1 MNIMGWSIHLPTLF
15 VTMRKISQL
24 LLCIFAFAFAMQV
37 LAEDRKL
44 QMHAVAFYN
53 LENLFDTCHDEG
65 KSDWDYLPDGTYTW
79 SKKKYRHKLA
89 NMARVLSELGT
100 DKLPYG
106 SCIIGVCEVENSKVL
121 DALVSQP
128 KMKKR
133 GFKYVHIEGSDKRG
147 IDCALIYNPRV
158 FKVVKAFNKEY
169 IYENGDT
176 LRRTRPFLCVQG
188 KLDDENLTVVVCHW
202 PSRSSE
208 SIYREYA
215 GRQVRALTDSI
226 SEADPSQHIIVM
238 GDMNDDP
245 DDASM
250 ALYLGAKRHS
260 AEVAKGEFYN
270 PWWDMLRSKE
280 EGTLRYQGIW
290 NHFDQIVLGRSLI
303 EEYESEDPSTLT
315 LHSYHIFKRDYL
327 FQTKGRYKGSPKR
340 TFSREVWLDGYSDHL
355 PVVVYLSKTKY

>member
-1 MNIMGWSIHLPTLF
+1 
-15 VTMRKISQL
+15 MRKISQL
-24 LLCIFAFAFAMQV
+24 LLCFLAFTFALQV

-44 QMHAVAFYN
+44 QIHAVAFYN

-65 KSDWDYLPDGTYTW
+65 KNDWDYLPEGTYNWT
-79 SKKKYRHKLA
+79 KKKYRHKLA

-106 SCIIGVCEVENSKVL
+106 SCIIGVCEVENSAVL
-121 DALVSQP
+121 DALVAQP
-128 KMKKR
+128 KIKKR
-133 GFKYVHIEGSDKRG
+133 GYKYVHIEGPDKRG

-158 FKVVKAFNKEY
+158 FKVIKAFNKDY

-176 LRRTRPFLCVQG
+176 SRRTRPYLCVQG

-208 SIYREYA
+208 SIFREYA

-250 ALYLGAKRHS
+250 AQHLGAKRHC
-260 AEVAKGEFYN
+260 AEVGKGDFYN
-270 PWWDMLRSKE
+270 PWWEVLRSKE
-280 EGTLRYQGIW
+280 QGTLRYQGIW
-290 NHFDQIVLGRSLI
+290 NHFDQIVLGRSLM
-303 EEYESEDPSTLT
+303 EEYESEEHSTLT

-327 FQTKGRYKGSPKR
+327 FQSKGRYKGSPKR

-355 PVVVYLSKTKY
+355 PVVVYLSKSN

>member
-65 KSDWDYLPDGTYTW
+65 KNDWDYLPDGTYTW

-133 GFKYVHIEGSDKRG
+133 GFKYVHIEGPDKRG

-208 SIYREYA
+208 SIFREYA

-270 PWWDMLRSKE
+270 PWWDILRKKGQ
-280 EGTLRYQGIW
+280 GTLSYQGAW
-290 NHFDQIVLGRSLI
+290 NLFDQIVMSRSLV
-303 EEYESEDPSTLT
+303 EEYKANTYNGLT

-327 FQTKGRYKGSPKR
+327 FQTEGAYKGTPKR
-340 TFSREVWLDGYSDHL
+340 THSRGVWLDGFSDHL
-355 PVVVYLSKTKY
+355 PVVVYLVKKS